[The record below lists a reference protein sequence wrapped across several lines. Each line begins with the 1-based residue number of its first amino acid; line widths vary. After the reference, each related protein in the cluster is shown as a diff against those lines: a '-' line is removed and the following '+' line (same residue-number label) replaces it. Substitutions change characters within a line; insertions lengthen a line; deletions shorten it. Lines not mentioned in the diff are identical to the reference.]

1 MVGRPLCRSKLPAR
15 LARYS
20 PGCSTFPRV
29 QDWSLPLIL
38 AAGAFLLVVLWRVRP
53 LVSWGRVGS
62 GQAMKDAMARV
73 ESATDDAARAIALCD
88 AADLSV
94 TRGRGLY
101 LRALR
106 ANPQSIQVVQ
116 RAVARL
122 SKRPRALES
131 LLWRHLGSVPWTEA
145 REATRASLDALRIL
159 YEGPLR
165 NAVRARAM
173 ANARDVL
180 S

>member
-1 MVGRPLCRSKLPAR
+1 
-15 LARYS
+15 
-20 PGCSTFPRV
+20 
-29 QDWSLPLIL
+29 
-38 AAGAFLLVVLWRVRP
+38 
-53 LVSWGRVGS
+53 
-62 GQAMKDAMARV
+62 MARV

-106 ANPQSIQVVQ
+106 ADPRSALVVQ

-122 SKRPRALES
+122 SGRPRALES
-131 LLWRHLGSVPWTEA
+131 LLWRHLGAVPWTEA
-145 REATRASLDALRIL
+145 REAVRASLDALRVL

-173 ANARDVL
+173 AYARDVL